1 MNASLKE
8 KKKFEYADYL
18 DWISKQ
24 APINN
29 SVQLL
34 ILDQKSLDSVKITD
48 EIIENISN
56 LRGLLSLNIIDGY
69 ITKLP
74 ENIVTLDKLNV
85 IKIVNTPLETLP
97 ESIGNLR
104 NLNTLILKD
113 TDIKT
118 LPESIGQL
126 TNLRVLN
133 LDGTDIET
141 LPEELKYI
149 TGNGPIKITIYN
161 TPMEKNEMYV
171 SRLRSW
177 PSKFVIE
184 PLPNISDSDYEA
196 DIDEDDYGNKTFID
210 VPSPRGGKT
219 RRIRKTRRTRK
230 TRRIRKTRRTRKTRS
245 RKSRRR

>member
-18 DWISKQ
+18 DWISIK

-85 IKIVNTPLETLP
+85 IKIVNTPLEKLP
-97 ESIGNLR
+97 
-104 NLNTLILKD
+104 
-113 TDIKT
+113 
-118 LPESIGQL
+118 
-126 TNLRVLN
+126 
-133 LDGTDIET
+133 
-141 LPEELKYI
+141 
-149 TGNGPIKITIYN
+149 
-161 TPMEKNEMYV
+161 
-171 SRLRSW
+171 
-177 PSKFVIE
+177 
-184 PLPNISDSDYEA
+184 
-196 DIDEDDYGNKTFID
+196 
-210 VPSPRGGKT
+210 
-219 RRIRKTRRTRK
+219 
-230 TRRIRKTRRTRKTRS
+230 
-245 RKSRRR
+245 